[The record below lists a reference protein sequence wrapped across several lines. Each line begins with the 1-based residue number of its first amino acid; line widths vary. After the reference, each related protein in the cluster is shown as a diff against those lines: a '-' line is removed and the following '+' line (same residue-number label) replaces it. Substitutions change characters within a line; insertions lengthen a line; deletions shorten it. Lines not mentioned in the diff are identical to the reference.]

1 MGISEFWSSLFGII
15 QQNVSEAKP
24 LLMRLYMTVKQIILK
39 MLNVKI
45 IKKNYTKI
53 ENFSKLYN
61 S

>member
-24 LLMRLYMTVKQIILK
+24 LLMRLYTTVKQIILK